1 MAALPIILIFPLIG
15 HHSVPSFPAPKP
27 IQTMQ
32 PEPIT
37 KRYNSWSYSGPAK
50 PCLRREGH
58 KSLFPNAKHKPSRA
72 SPARLRQPSLDE
84 IMSREARST
93 QNPCIPVR
101 KASIEHSV
109 SANGDLNCS
118 EHCTRQVYA
127 CAPSALFESDSSSS
141 KSSSQPHRC
150 SKTSQHRN
158 RELVNS
164 SLHSVEEKKSRKTL
178 VSKNNLSRSLHSH
191 SKTKTTTVRN
201 AELSCSLHSALTAK
215 KKHVANKEK
224 LSRSLYMTKDR
235 HTHVPH
241 KSSRISKHEP
251 EKQASSKSLGKGAPG
266 TQRSRPVKRDRHI
279 HLSSHSTVNKPTSAR
294 NSTSKRKLTKK
305 ESSRRRIDSSAI
317 KRCKIQVLQFLV
329 DVGLLEKH

>member
-1 MAALPIILIFPLIG
+1 MCG
-15 HHSVPSFPAPKP
+15 
-27 IQTMQ
+27 
-32 PEPIT
+32 
-37 KRYNSWSYSGPAK
+37 
-50 PCLRREGH
+50 
-58 KSLFPNAKHKPSRA
+58 
-72 SPARLRQPSLDE
+72 
-84 IMSREARST
+84 
-93 QNPCIPVR
+93 
-101 KASIEHSV
+101 
-109 SANGDLNCS
+109 
-118 EHCTRQVYA
+118 QVYS

-164 SLHSVEEKKSRKTL
+164 SLHSVEKKKSRKTL

-215 KKHVANKEK
+215 NKHATNKKK
-224 LSRSLYMTKDR
+224 LPRLLYMTKDR

-241 KSSRISKHEP
+241 KSFRTSTHEP

-266 TQRSRPVKRDRHI
+266 TQRSRPVKRDRHR